1 MNKVINLSEKDVL
14 KLKLNISGE
23 NNIIFFGR
31 NVFFDNLTININ
43 SSYNKIIICNGV
55 RLSGNIIMKISD
67 NNKLFIN
74 KNTSIGGANFII
86 GESSSVFIGHNCMI
100 SWGIEFRTT
109 DSHAI
114 YDISSKK
121 RINCAKDIII
131 NNNVWISA
139 KSSLLKGSYVNTG
152 SVVGYGSVVK
162 RKFIE
167 KNIIIA
173 GNPARKVKENI
184 FWDPKLLG

>member
-1 MNKVINLSEKDVL
+1 M
-14 KLKLNISGE
+14 
-23 NNIIFFGR
+23 
-31 NVFFDNLTININ
+31 
-43 SSYNKIIICNGV
+43 
-55 RLSGNIIMKISD
+55 
-67 NNKLFIN
+67 
-74 KNTSIGGANFII
+74 
-86 GESSSVFIGHNCMI
+86 SVFIGHNCMI

-152 SVVGYGSVVK
+152 SVVGYGSVVT